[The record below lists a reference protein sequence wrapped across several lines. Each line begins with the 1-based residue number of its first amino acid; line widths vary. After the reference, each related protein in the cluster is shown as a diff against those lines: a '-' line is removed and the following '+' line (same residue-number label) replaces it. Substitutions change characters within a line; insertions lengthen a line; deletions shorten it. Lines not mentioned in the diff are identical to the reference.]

1 MYSRSL
7 EWWGQG
13 GWRCGGFGDLVLIDD
28 PFQRAAVAEAM
39 VECFGWDAGE
49 SAGGNAT
56 IVFVHDKVRQA
67 LSELRRRF
75 EALYGERLVRMILY
89 GSQARG
95 DARPWSDIDVLVVLK
110 EPVDNYQET
119 MRTEVTVGDL
129 CLQFDVVVICIFM
142 SEAQCLAGEGPLL
155 RNISAEGVPL

>member
-1 MYSRSL
+1 MP
-7 EWWGQG
+7 G
-13 GWRCGGFGDLVLIDD
+13 G
-28 PFQRAAVAEAM
+28 RAWPAPTPL
-39 VECFGWDAGE
+39 FR
-49 SAGGNAT
+49 NAT
-56 IVFVHDKVRQA
+56 MVFVHDKVRQA

-110 EPVDNYQET
+110 EPVDNYEET

-129 CLQFDVVVICIFM
+129 CLQLDVVVICIFM
-142 SEAQCLAGEGPLL
+142 SEGQYLAGEGPLL